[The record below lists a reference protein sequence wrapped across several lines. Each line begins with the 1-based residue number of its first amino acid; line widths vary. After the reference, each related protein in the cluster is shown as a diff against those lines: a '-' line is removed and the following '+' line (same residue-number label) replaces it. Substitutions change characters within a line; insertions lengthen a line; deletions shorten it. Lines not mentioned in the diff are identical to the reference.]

1 MTDETHHHPTTVH
14 VDKFHLD
21 IKKTLILLF
30 GLAVFLVIYYSDPW
44 SVAIDPSGKEF
55 VLSHEG
61 KAAIGLFLM
70 AGIWWVFEV
79 IPIGITAI
87 AIGVF
92 QALFLI
98 RPAKEAFRDF
108 MDPSVMFIFGSIVI
122 GLAFTKSGLTRRIA
136 YKMLLVAGERTD
148 MILLGALVV
157 TAALAHLMAHTAV
170 AATMFPILLAIYA
183 LYGEGE
189 KTTNFG
195 KSLFIGMAYAA
206 GAGSIVTFLGAAR
219 GPAAAGMYTEFTG
232 QEITFFELTLYMFV
246 IGWAMVFII
255 WLYLKIFMK
264 PEKATIPGLRDK
276 VARLSASLGPMTTKE
291 WTVLLLVL
299 GVVVVMSLKSVVP
312 ALQPIDRAAL
322 ILVSTLLFFI
332 LGVLTVKDR
341 GVACRL
347 FHGRGGTVGR
357 GGGPTYEAIL
367 AQPQDTVHGQIKF
380 TEQGEV
386 LSYRYANPETARYE
400 LTMGIS
406 GLILASRCLIE
417 EPVPDR
423 NDFIGIM
430 DELARYGEEAYRE
443 LISAPGTL
451 DYFYEV
457 TPMDAI
463 ALLNIGSRPSH
474 RQKADR
480 SLTSIRAIPWVFGWG
495 QSRHTLPAWYS
506 VGAALERWRGDD
518 VQRLAKLQKMYQEWP
533 FFRAL
538 LSNTQMALFKA
549 EPRIAQQY
557 LRLASN
563 RPQAEHTYR
572 QIREE
577 FNRTVVQVL
586 NLSGL
591 HQLME
596 ETPDLQLS
604 LARRNIYLDPLN
616 HIQVVL
622 LERYRK
628 GNTPEDREQWL
639 DPLLRS
645 INAIAAGMRNTG

>member
-1 MTDETHHHPTTVH
+1 M
-14 VDKFHLD
+14 L
-21 IKKTLILLF
+21 
-30 GLAVFLVIYYSDPW
+30 GYSD
-44 SVAIDPSGKEF
+44 SCKDG
-55 VLSHEG
+55 
-61 KAAIGLFLM
+61 
-70 AGIWWVFEV
+70 GILASTWHLYEAQRKL
-79 IPIGITAI
+79 IT
-87 AIGVF
+87 
-92 QALFLI
+92 
-98 RPAKEAFRDF
+98 
-108 MDPSVMFIFGSIVI
+108 
-122 GLAFTKSGLTRRIA
+122 LA
-136 YKMLLVAGERTD
+136 D
-148 MILLGALVV
+148 
-157 TAALAHLMAHTAV
+157 
-170 AATMFPILLAIYA
+170 
-183 LYGEGE
+183 
-189 KTTNFG
+189 
-195 KSLFIGMAYAA
+195 
-206 GAGSIVTFLGAAR
+206 
-219 GPAAAGMYTEFTG
+219 
-232 QEITFFELTLYMFV
+232 
-246 IGWAMVFII
+246 
-255 WLYLKIFMK
+255 
-264 PEKATIPGLRDK
+264 
-276 VARLSASLGPMTTKE
+276 
-291 WTVLLLVL
+291 
-299 GVVVVMSLKSVVP
+299 
-312 ALQPIDRAAL
+312 
-322 ILVSTLLFFI
+322 
-332 LGVLTVKDR
+332 DR

-367 AQPQDTVHGQIKF
+367 AQPPDTVHGQIKF

-386 LSYRYANPETARYE
+386 LSYRYANPETACYE